1 MDGDGQGDKAWPA
14 DESTG
19 SSKKGK
25 DIGED
30 QTNTFRAVP
39 VNWMS
44 SRTLKF
50 NVRKV
55 ACSHRPI

>member
-39 VNWMS
+39 VNRLSGW
-44 SRTLKF
+44 TLRF
-50 NVRKV
+50 NVR
-55 ACSHRPI
+55 R